1 MDGQVVS
8 RFSQIGWHS
17 HYRIIYTP
25 GTMRLFLLP
34 ISTRRTL
41 IYCERTKP
49 PQGVKPSIQDR
60 LTTNGNKVFR
70 RIPYEEWG
78 LKTIPHLNS
87 KRKEAE
93 LSHKDE
99 VEVLF
104 PSLFLKE
111 SKVLETCRQLATERQ
126 ALHRQRMI
134 YSAIGA
140 PLTLPFA
147 LLPIIPNIPG
157 FYLLFRAWSH
167 WKALRG
173 GQHLEFLVK
182 NNLIKSSPSTA
193 MDEVYTAGLMYPSR
207 TMSRVAPRPT
217 REQGEAVVE
226 ILDAQTKG
234 GEDDVMLL
242 QKWNGKLIAEEFGL
256 PAMEVEIE
264 RAVEQVEQQIKDKE
278 QLIQEKKEI
287 EKATR
292 PPGMTEEEAEK
303 IAEAKI
309 KQAEKENKI

>member
-1 MDGQVVS
+1 MVNKANETWLSFEKADG
-8 RFSQIGWHS
+8 GWKK
-17 HYRIIYTP
+17 T
-25 GTMRLFLLP
+25 
-34 ISTRRTL
+34 
-41 IYCERTKP
+41 
-49 PQGVKPSIQDR
+49 
-60 LTTNGNKVFR
+60 LTTYGNKMFR

-78 LKTIPHLNS
+78 LKTIPTLS
-87 KRKEAE
+87 KKRREQE
-93 LSHKDE
+93 LSHEDK

-104 PSLFLKE
+104 PSLFLKQ
-111 SKVLETCRQLATERQ
+111 SKVLESCRQLAIERQ

-167 WKALRG
+167 WKAWEG
-173 GQHLEFLVK
+173 GKHLQFLVE
-182 NNLIKSSPSTA
+182 NNLIETTPSTA

-207 TMSRVAPRPT
+207 QMSRVAPRPT
-217 REQGEAVVE
+217 REQGEAVAE
-226 ILDAQTKG
+226 IIDTQTKG

-264 RAVEQVEQQIKDKE
+264 RAVEQVEASIKAKE
-278 QLIQEKKEI
+278 ELVKEKKEI

-292 PPGMTEEEAEK
+292 PPGMSELEAEK
-303 IAEAKI
+303 IAEEKI
-309 KQAEKENKI
+309 KHDEATKKI

>member
-1 MDGQVVS
+1 
-8 RFSQIGWHS
+8 
-17 HYRIIYTP
+17 
-25 GTMRLFLLP
+25 MRLFLLP

-60 LTTNGNKVFR
+60 IVTKANETWLSFEKAEGGWKKWLTTNGNKVFR

-167 WKALRG
+167 WKGMCEPQPFA
-173 GQHLEFLVK
+173 
-182 NNLIKSSPSTA
+182 
-193 MDEVYTAGLMYPSR
+193 D
-207 TMSRVAPRPT
+207 
-217 REQGEAVVE
+217 
-226 ILDAQTKG
+226 
-234 GEDDVMLL
+234 
-242 QKWNGKLIAEEFGL
+242 NGY
-256 PAMEVEIE
+256 
-264 RAVEQVEQQIKDKE
+264 
-278 QLIQEKKEI
+278 
-287 EKATR
+287 
-292 PPGMTEEEAEK
+292 
-303 IAEAKI
+303 
-309 KQAEKENKI
+309 